1 MIRKKIQFYHIVTY
15 RKDTKM
21 KLITLFSFF
30 VISAAT
36 SAVSESI
43 NVAKLSDYEKK
54 MHRWGWCA
62 SAVMAVPFGS
72 LDQKDIMGISNIM
85 SDRNYNSRALDPNQ
99 VYKKART
106 DVEAQVL
113 IGELK
118 IVQDDFDKCNQ
129 DLIAILKDEY
139 VPYFSYMKN

>member
-1 MIRKKIQFYHIVTY
+1 
-15 RKDTKM
+15 M

-36 SAVSESI
+36 SATSESTD
-43 NVAKLSDYEKK
+43 VSSLSDYEKK

-62 SAVMAVPFGS
+62 SAVMAIPFGS
-72 LDQKDIMGISNIM
+72 LDQKDIISISNIM
-85 SDRNYNSRALDPNQ
+85 SERNYNSRELDPNR
-99 VYKKART
+99 VYKKAGT

-118 IVQDDFDKCNQ
+118 IVQADFDMCNQ

>member
-1 MIRKKIQFYHIVTY
+1 MTY
-15 RKDTKM
+15 RKGIKM

-36 SAVSESI
+36 SAMSESI
-43 NVAKLSDYEKK
+43 DVSNLSDYEKK
-54 MHRWGWCA
+54 IHRWGWCV
-62 SAVMAVPFGS
+62 SAAREANGG
-72 LDQKDIMGISNIM
+72 LDGKDIFKISNIM
-85 SDRNYNSRALDPNQ
+85 DDRNYNSSELDPNR
-99 VYKKART
+99 VYRKART
-106 DVEAQVL
+106 DVAAQVL

-118 IVQDDFDKCNQ
+118 IVQDDLDKCNQ